1 MIRFITKRIFL
12 ETIPALLVIAT
23 ITFFLIRMAP
33 GGPFS
38 TEKSISAEALNQL
51 NSHYGLD
58 KPLFTQYFLYMS
70 RMLTIDFG
78 PSFKYPGR
86 TVTELIVESFPVS
99 LELGLYALL
108 IALVLGI
115 FSGMIAASKP
125 SSLRDYLTMT
135 ISMTGICIPSFVLGP
150 LLVLV
155 FSLKLGLLNVSGWN
169 SPMDRILP
177 AFTLGMVYVA
187 YISRLTR
194 GSLLETMV
202 QDYIRTAR
210 AKGLS
215 EKIII
220 FRHALRGA
228 ILPVLSFLGPAAAG
242 LITGSFV
249 VETIFSI
256 PGLGRFFVTAAFNR
270 DYTMIMGTVVFYA
283 LIMIFFNT
291 IVDILIAFLNPRL
304 RSALK

>member
-1 MIRFITKRIFL
+1 MIRFIAKRIFL

-23 ITFFLIRMAP
+23 ITFFLIRLAP

-38 TEKSISAEALNQL
+38 TEKSISAEVLSQL

-58 KPLFTQYFLYMS
+58 KPLLTQYILYISKMFA
-70 RMLTIDFG
+70 IDFG

-86 TVTELIVESFPVS
+86 TVTELIGESFPVS
-99 LELGLYALL
+99 LELGLYAL
-108 IALVLGI
+108 IVALVLGI
-115 FSGMIAASKP
+115 LSGMIAASKP

-169 SPMDRILP
+169 TVSDRILP
-177 AFTLGMVYVA
+177 ALSLGMVYVA

-249 VETIFSI
+249 IETIFSI

-304 RSALK
+304 RSTLK

>member
-1 MIRFITKRIFL
+1 MIRFIAKRIFL
-12 ETIPALLVIAT
+12 ETIPALFLIAT
-23 ITFFLIRMAP
+23 VTFFLIRLAP

-38 TEKSISAEALNQL
+38 TEKSISAEVLSQL

-58 KPLFTQYFLYMS
+58 KPLLVQYFLYLS
-70 RMLTIDFG
+70 RMLTLDFG

-86 TVTELIVESFPVS
+86 TVTELIGESFPVS
-99 LELGLYALL
+99 LELGLYALA
-108 IALVLGI
+108 IALILGLL
-115 FSGMIAASKP
+115 SGMIAASKP
-125 SSLRDYLTMT
+125 SSLRDYLTM
-135 ISMTGICIPSFVLGP
+135 IMSMTGICIPSFVLGP
-150 LLVLV
+150 LLVLI

-169 SPMDRILP
+169 TASDRILP
-177 AFTLGMVYVA
+177 ALSLGMVYVA
-187 YISRLTR
+187 YISRLIR

-249 VETIFSI
+249 IETIFSI

-291 IVDILIAFLNPRL
+291 IVDILIAFVNPRL
-304 RSALK
+304 RSTLK

>member
-1 MIRFITKRIFL
+1 
-12 ETIPALLVIAT
+12 
-23 ITFFLIRMAP
+23 
-33 GGPFS
+33 
-38 TEKSISAEALNQL
+38 
-51 NSHYGLD
+51 
-58 KPLFTQYFLYMS
+58 
-70 RMLTIDFG
+70 
-78 PSFKYPGR
+78 
-86 TVTELIVESFPVS
+86 
-99 LELGLYALL
+99 
-108 IALVLGI
+108 
-115 FSGMIAASKP
+115 
-125 SSLRDYLTMT
+125 
-135 ISMTGICIPSFVLGP
+135 
-150 LLVLV
+150 
-155 FSLKLGLLNVSGWN
+155 
-169 SPMDRILP
+169 
-177 AFTLGMVYVA
+177 MVYVA

-249 VETIFSI
+249 IETIFSI

-304 RSALK
+304 RSTLK

>member
-1 MIRFITKRIFL
+1 MIRFIAKRIFL
-12 ETIPALLVIAT
+12 ETIPALFVIAT
-23 ITFFLIRMAP
+23 VTFFLIRLAP

-38 TEKSISAEALNQL
+38 TEKSISAEVLSQL

-58 KPLFTQYFLYMS
+58 KPLLVQYFLYLS
-70 RMLTIDFG
+70 RMLTLDFG

-86 TVTELIVESFPVS
+86 TVTELIGESFPVS
-99 LELGLYALL
+99 LELGLYALA
-108 IALVLGI
+108 IALILGLL
-115 FSGMIAASKP
+115 SGMIAASKP
-125 SSLRDYLTMT
+125 SSLRDYLTM
-135 ISMTGICIPSFVLGP
+135 IMSMPGICIPSFVLGP
-150 LLVLV
+150 LLVLI

-169 SPMDRILP
+169 TASDRILP
-177 AFTLGMVYVA
+177 ALSLGMVYVA
-187 YISRLTR
+187 YISRLIR

-249 VETIFSI
+249 IETIFSI

-291 IVDILIAFLNPRL
+291 IVDILIAFVNPRL
-304 RSALK
+304 RSTLK

>member
-1 MIRFITKRIFL
+1 
-12 ETIPALLVIAT
+12 
-23 ITFFLIRMAP
+23 
-33 GGPFS
+33 
-38 TEKSISAEALNQL
+38 
-51 NSHYGLD
+51 
-58 KPLFTQYFLYMS
+58 
-70 RMLTIDFG
+70 
-78 PSFKYPGR
+78 
-86 TVTELIVESFPVS
+86 
-99 LELGLYALL
+99 
-108 IALVLGI
+108 
-115 FSGMIAASKP
+115 
-125 SSLRDYLTMT
+125 
-135 ISMTGICIPSFVLGP
+135 VLGP
-150 LLVLV
+150 LLVLI

-169 SPMDRILP
+169 TASDRILP
-177 AFTLGMVYVA
+177 ALSLGMVYVA
-187 YISRLTR
+187 YISRLIR

-249 VETIFSI
+249 IETIFSI

-291 IVDILIAFLNPRL
+291 IVDILIAFVNPRL
-304 RSALK
+304 RSTLK

>member
-1 MIRFITKRIFL
+1 MIRFIARRIFL

-23 ITFFLIRMAP
+23 ITFFLIRLAP

-38 TEKSISAEALNQL
+38 TEKSISVEVLNQL

-58 KPLFTQYFLYMS
+58 KPLLTQYFLYLS
-70 RMLTIDFG
+70 KMLTIDFG

-86 TVTELIVESFPVS
+86 TVTELIAESFPVS
-99 LELGLYALL
+99 LELGLYALI

-115 FSGMIAASKP
+115 LSGMIAASKP
-125 SSLRDYLTMT
+125 SSIRDYLTMSV
-135 ISMTGICIPSFVLGP
+135 SMTGICIPSFVLGP
-150 LLVLV
+150 LLVLI
-155 FSLKLGLLNVSGWN
+155 FSLKLGLFNVSGWN
-169 SPMDRILP
+169 TASDRILP
-177 AFTLGMVYVA
+177 ALSLGMVYVA

-249 VETIFSI
+249 IETIFSI

-304 RSALK
+304 RSTLK

>member
-1 MIRFITKRIFL
+1 MIRFIARRIFL

-23 ITFFLIRMAP
+23 ITFFLIRLAP

-38 TEKSISAEALNQL
+38 TEKSISVEVLNQL

-58 KPLFTQYFLYMS
+58 KPLLTQYFLYLS
-70 RMLTIDFG
+70 KMLTIDFG

-86 TVTELIVESFPVS
+86 TVTELIAESFPVS
-99 LELGLYALL
+99 LELGLYALI

-115 FSGMIAASKP
+115 LSGMIAASKP
-125 SSLRDYLTMT
+125 SSIRDYLTMSV
-135 ISMTGICIPSFVLGP
+135 SMTGICIPSFVLGP

-169 SPMDRILP
+169 TVSDRILP
-177 AFTLGMVYVA
+177 ALSLGMVYVA

-249 VETIFSI
+249 IETIFSI

-304 RSALK
+304 RSTLK

>member
-1 MIRFITKRIFL
+1 MIRFIAKRIFL

-23 ITFFLIRMAP
+23 ITFFLIRLAP

-38 TEKSISAEALNQL
+38 TEKSISAEVLNQL

-58 KPLFTQYFLYMS
+58 KPLLTQYFLYLSKMI
-70 RMLTIDFG
+70 TIDFG

-86 TVTELIVESFPVS
+86 TVTELIAESFPVS
-99 LELGLYALL
+99 LELGLYALV

-115 FSGMIAASKP
+115 LSGMIAASKP
-125 SSLRDYLTMT
+125 SSFRDYFTMS

-150 LLVLV
+150 LLVLI
-155 FSLKLGLLNVSGWN
+155 FSLKLGLFNVSGWN
-169 SPMDRILP
+169 TASDRILP
-177 AFTLGMVYVA
+177 ALSLGMVYVA

-249 VETIFSI
+249 IETIFSI

-304 RSALK
+304 RSTLK

>member
-1 MIRFITKRIFL
+1 MIRFIAKRIFL

-23 ITFFLIRMAP
+23 ITFFLIRLAP

-38 TEKSISAEALNQL
+38 TEKSISAEVLGQL

-58 KPLFTQYFLYMS
+58 KPLLTQYFLYIS

-86 TVTELIVESFPVS
+86 TVTELIAESFPVS
-99 LELGLYALL
+99 LELGLYALI

-115 FSGMIAASKP
+115 LSGMVAASKP

-150 LLVLV
+150 LLVLI
-155 FSLKLGLLNVSGWN
+155 FSLKLGLFNVSGWY
-169 SPMDRILP
+169 SPSDRILP
-177 AFTLGMVYVA
+177 ALSLGMVYVA

-249 VETIFSI
+249 IETIFSI

-283 LIMIFFNT
+283 LIMIIFNT
-291 IVDILIAFLNPRL
+291 IVDILIALLNPRL
-304 RSALK
+304 RSTLK

>member
-1 MIRFITKRIFL
+1 MIRFIIRRLFL

-23 ITFFLIRMAP
+23 ITFFLIRLAP

-38 TEKSISAEALNQL
+38 TEKSISPEVLKQL

-58 KPLFTQYFLYMS
+58 KPLFTQYFLYISKMF
-70 RMLTIDFG
+70 TIDFG

-86 TVTELIVESFPVS
+86 TVTELIAESFPVS
-99 LELGLYALL
+99 VELGFYALV
-108 IALVLGI
+108 IALILGI

-125 SSLRDYLTMT
+125 STLRDYLTMT
-135 ISMTGICIPSFVLGP
+135 VSMAGICIPSFVLGP
-150 LLVLV
+150 LLVLI
-155 FSLKLGLLNVSGWN
+155 FSLKLGIVNVSGW
-169 SPMDRILP
+169 STASDRILP
-177 AFTLGMVYVA
+177 SLTLGMVYVA

-194 GSLLETMV
+194 GGLLETMV
-202 QDYIRTAR
+202 QDFIRTAR

-283 LIMIFFNT
+283 FIMIFFNT
-291 IVDILIAFLNPRL
+291 VVDIIIAIINPRL
-304 RSALK
+304 RSTLK